1 MVKREN
7 KEVFNRIKAR
17 IESDLPDICLS
28 GMLLVESEAK
38 RIIYL
43 GHEAGHLKRQSG
55 DLGRSITT
63 ESELKGRT
71 VRTITGTN
79 LVYARIHEL
88 GDARYEDGI
97 NKYIPPRPYLTPAY
111 VAKKDAVKDKMRTR
125 IRSLIQEEST

>member
-7 KEVFNRIKAR
+7 KDGFKRIKAKF
-17 IESDLPDICLS
+17 ESELPDLCLRS
-28 GMLLVESEAK
+28 MLIVESEAK
-38 RIIYL
+38 RIVYL

-71 VRTITGTN
+71 VRTVTGTN

-88 GDARYEDGI
+88 GDVRYEEGV
-97 NKYIPPRPYLTPAY
+97 NKYIPPRPYLTPAF
-111 VAKKDAVKDKMRTR
+111 VAKKDDVRDKLRTLVKN
-125 IRSLIQEEST
+125 LIKEESL